1 MKSRLNI
8 TEIARRAGV
17 SIATVSRVLNTPS
30 LVKEST
36 RQRVL
41 DVLKSTNYKIN
52 AIAKNLR
59 TKKSYSI
66 GLIYTSVLM
75 LFYNMIS
82 KGVEDVAIGKN
93 YNVFFC
99 NSSDDPVKEA
109 DYLSL
114 LYEKRVDGIIV
125 SPTGN
130 NGELFENIISYGI
143 PVCFI
148 DRIVNGINT
157 DSVVVDNRESSGNA
171 VSYLIEKG
179 YRRIGFISGPKRTWT
194 GMERFNGYLDAHTAH
209 NIKFREEL
217 VRFGD
222 FQFDSGYRG
231 TKELVEEGN
240 IDALYIANEPM
251 AAGALQ
257 LLNEKNVRIP
267 EDIGFLMWDNPYWS
281 TLVTPNIS
289 VVSQPMYTI
298 GTTAAELL
306 FKRILN
312 GESYMDKEPLKITLN
327 TELVI
332 RGST

>member
-1 MKSRLNI
+1 MKSRINI
-8 TEIARRAGV
+8 TEIAQQAGV

-41 DVLKSTNYKIN
+41 DILKSTNYKIN

-75 LFYNMIS
+75 MFYNMIS

-99 NSSDDPVKEA
+99 NSGDDPLKEA

-125 SPTGN
+125 APTGN
-130 NGELFENIISYGI
+130 NRELFENIISYGI

-148 DRIVNGINT
+148 DRIVKGINT
-157 DSVVVDNRESSGNA
+157 DSVTVNNRESSCNA
-171 VSYLIEKG
+171 VSYMIEKG
-179 YRRIGFISGPKRTWT
+179 YRRIGFISGPRRTWT
-194 GMERFNGYLDAHTAH
+194 GIERFSGYFDAHKAH
-209 NIKFREEL
+209 NIEFQEEL

-231 TKELVEEGN
+231 AKELIEKGN

-251 AAGALQ
+251 AAGALE
-257 LLNEKNVRIP
+257 LLNEKNIRFP

-281 TLVTPNIS
+281 TLLKPQIS

-298 GTTAAELL
+298 GTTASELL
-306 FKRILN
+306 FKRITAA
-312 GESYMDKEPLKITLN
+312 EAYMDKEPLKITLN